1 MLVGFDE
8 CILSLVIV
16 IVFSFIGLFI
26 LLIEM
31 PFCCAFIP
39 QTEIITRAVDK
50 MGQLPIAIACIIH
63 TNSGVHFG
71 KRASAPSFR
80 RARSQGG
87 VGLRA
92 EPGLH
97 NAPRSAYSGVENA
110 FPPAAPAYGADSM
123 MDRVA
128 AGAAMG
134 AAQAAMQGPGY

>member
-1 MLVGFDE
+1 MDE
-8 CILSLVIV
+8 MDCHSATNLSDPTGVALHY
-16 IVFSFIGLFI
+16 
-26 LLIEM
+26 
-31 PFCCAFIP
+31 
-39 QTEIITRAVDK
+39 
-50 MGQLPIAIACIIH
+50 LP
-63 TNSGVHFG
+63 S
-71 KRASAPSFR
+71 RYP

-134 AAQAAMQGPGY
+134 AAQAAMQRPDY